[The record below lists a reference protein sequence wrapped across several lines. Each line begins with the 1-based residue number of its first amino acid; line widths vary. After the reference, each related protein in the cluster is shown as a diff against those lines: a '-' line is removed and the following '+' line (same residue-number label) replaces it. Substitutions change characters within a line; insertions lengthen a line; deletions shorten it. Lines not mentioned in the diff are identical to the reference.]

1 MLEPCSTM
9 HVVQGGDHLKE
20 NCRQVTC
27 RISISEEMHVKRMAA
42 LRIEKITAK
51 LIHQRGEL
59 QH

>member
-1 MLEPCSTM
+1 M